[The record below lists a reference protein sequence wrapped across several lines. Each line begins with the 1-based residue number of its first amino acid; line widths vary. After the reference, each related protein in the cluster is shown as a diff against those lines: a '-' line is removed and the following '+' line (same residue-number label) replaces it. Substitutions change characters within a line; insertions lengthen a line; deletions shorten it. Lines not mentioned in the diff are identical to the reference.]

1 MLNLGDAD
9 GRTRMRTWRNWL
21 GNSRASLASLRQDP
35 VVLGVVL
42 SIGVLLAVFIVYP
55 IAQVIRVSLTPEGT
69 FSLAAY
75 KYLLS
80 QWWLRETFFNSMLLG
95 AIVAT
100 LGTFIGFVFAYALNH
115 ARLPLSGFLRYMT
128 VLPVISPPFMFCLSV
143 ILLLGRNGII
153 TKQLLHLTQFDI
165 YGLKGLVLVQTM
177 SMFPIA
183 FMVLD
188 GVLQAMNPDLEEGAL
203 NLGAS
208 KARVFWTV
216 TLPLC
221 TPGIAS
227 AWLLVFVTS
236 LADFANPVVLSGK
249 FDVLSVQAYLQFT
262 GMYNM
267 PRGSAIAIL
276 LLIPAM
282 IAFLVERYWVSRRS
296 YVTVTGKPSSF
307 RTLEPSRAA
316 KIALLVSCLTISAV
330 IVLFYAT
337 VILGA
342 FVKLWGVNWTL
353 TLEHF
358 KYAWDVGADSIRSTL
373 ILSGWATPITG
384 LLGMVIAF
392 LLVRKR
398 FPGKGVLGFTSM
410 LAFAV
415 PGTVIG
421 IGYVLA
427 FNQPPLLLT
436 GTAAII
442 VLCFVFREM
451 PVSIEAGVASL
462 VQIDPAIEEASAN
475 LGATSAY
482 TFRNITLP
490 LVRPAFVAG
499 LSYAFVR
506 SMTAVSA
513 VIFLVSARWNHLTAL
528 IYAQTEIMR
537 LGAASVLSLFLIVIV
552 LAVFTLIRG
561 VLGKGALQLRAGS

>member
-1 MLNLGDAD
+1 M
-9 GRTRMRTWRNWL
+9 RTRRNRWNETWRALAAL
-21 GNSRASLASLRQDP
+21 GQDR
-35 VVLGVVL
+35 
-42 SIGVLLAVFIVYP
+42 VLLATIVTIAVLLLVFIVYP
-55 IAQVIRVSLTPEGT
+55 IAQAVRVSLAPEGT
-69 FSLAAY
+69 FSLSAY
-75 KYLLS
+75 RYLLS
-80 QWWLRETFFNSMLLG
+80 QWWLRQTFFNSILLG
-95 AIVAT
+95 SIVAT
-100 LGTFIGFVFAYALNH
+100 TGTLVGFVFAYALNRV
-115 ARLPLSGFLRYMT
+115 RLPWAGFFRQMS
-128 VLPVISPPFMFCLSV
+128 VLPIISPPFMFCLSV

-153 TKQLLHLTQFDI
+153 TKQLLHLDQFDI

-177 SMFPIA
+177 GMFPIA

-188 GVLQAMNPDLEEGAL
+188 GVLQAIGPDLEEGAL

-208 KARVFWTV
+208 RASVFSTV

-221 TPGIAS
+221 VPGIAS

-262 GMYNM
+262 GMFNM

-282 IAFLVERYWVSRRS
+282 VAFLVQRYWVSRKS

-307 RTLEPSRAA
+307 RILEPAPAVRYGLF
-316 KIALLVSCLTISAV
+316 ALCLVISAV
-330 IVLFYAT
+330 ILLFYVT

-342 FVKLWGVNWTL
+342 FVKLWGVDWTF
-353 TLEHF
+353 TLSHF
-358 KYAWDVGADSIRSTL
+358 RYAWDVGVDSIRSTV
-373 ILSGWATPITG
+373 ILSAWATPITG
-384 LLGMVIAF
+384 ILGMVIAF

-398 FPGKGVLGFTSM
+398 FPGRGLLGFTSM

-415 PGTVIG
+415 PGTVVG

-442 VLCFVFREM
+442 VLCFVFREV
-451 PVSIEAGVASL
+451 PVAIEAGVASL
-462 VQIDPAIEEASAN
+462 VQIDPAIEEASSN

-482 TFRNITLP
+482 TFRHITMP

-537 LGAASVLSLFLIVIV
+537 LGAASVLSLFLIIIV
-552 LAVFTLIRG
+552 LGVFTLMRAL
-561 VLGKGALQLRAGS
+561 LGQSASQIRAGS

>member
-1 MLNLGDAD
+1 
-9 GRTRMRTWRNWL
+9 MRTERKWWNDT
-21 GNSRASLASLRQDP
+21 RASFAALRQDP
-35 VVLGVVL
+35 VLFGVIL
-42 SIGVLLAVFIVYP
+42 LIAVLLAVFIVYP
-55 IAQVIRVSLTPEGT
+55 IAQVIRVSLTPDGT

-80 QWWLRETFFNSMLLG
+80 QWWLRQTFFNSMLLG

-100 LGTFIGFVFAYALNH
+100 VGTLIGFVFAYALNH
-115 ARLPLSGFLRYMT
+115 TRLPLAGFFRQMA

-153 TKQLLHLTQFDI
+153 TKQLLHLTEFDI

-177 SMFPIA
+177 GMFPIA

-188 GVLQAMNPDLEEGAL
+188 GVLQAINPDLEEGAL

-208 KARVFWTV
+208 RGRVFWTV

-221 TPGIAS
+221 IPGIAS

-282 IAFLVERYWVSRRS
+282 IAFVVQRYWVSRKS

-307 RTLEPSRAA
+307 RTLEPSRAVRA
-316 KIALLVSCLTISAV
+316 GLLAFCLAISAV
-330 IVLFYAT
+330 ILLFYVT

-342 FVKLWGVNWTL
+342 FVKLWGVDWTF

-358 KYAWDVGADSIRSTL
+358 RYAWDVGADSLRSTL

-384 LLGMVIAF
+384 ILGMVIAF

-398 FPGKGVLGFTSM
+398 FPGRGALGFTSM

-415 PGTVIG
+415 PGTVVG

-451 PVSIEAGVASL
+451 PVAIEAGVASL

-490 LVRPAFVAG
+490 MVRPAFVAG

-537 LGAASVLSLFLIVIV
+537 LGAASVLSLLLIAIV
-552 LAVFTLIRG
+552 LGVFTIIRS
-561 VLGKGALQLRAGS
+561 VLGKGLPQLRAGS

>member
-1 MLNLGDAD
+1 M
-9 GRTRMRTWRNWL
+9 RTRRKWWNDT
-21 GNSRASLASLRQDP
+21 RAQLSPLRQDP
-35 VVLGVVL
+35 VLLGVIL
-42 SIGVLLAVFIVYP
+42 LIAVLLAVFIAYP
-55 IAQVIRVSLTPEGT
+55 IAQVIRVSLTPDGT

-80 QWWLRETFFNSMLLG
+80 QWWLRQTFFNSMLLG

-100 LGTFIGFVFAYALNH
+100 VGTLIGFVFAYTLNH
-115 ARLPLSGFLRYMT
+115 ARLPLAGFFRQMA
-128 VLPVISPPFMFCLSV
+128 VLPIISPPFMFCLSV

-153 TKQLLHLTQFDI
+153 TKQLLHLSGFDI

-177 SMFPIA
+177 GMFPIA

-188 GVLQAMNPDLEEGAL
+188 GVLQAINPDLEDGAL

-208 KARVFWTV
+208 KGRVFWTV

-221 TPGIAS
+221 MPGIAS

-267 PRGSAIAIL
+267 PRGAAIAIL

-282 IAFLVERYWVSRRS
+282 IAFVAQRYWVSRKS

-307 RTLEPSRAA
+307 RTLEPSRAVRVS
-316 KIALLVSCLTISAV
+316 LLASCLTISAV
-330 IVLFYAT
+330 ILLFYVT

-342 FVKLWGVNWTL
+342 FVKLWGVDWTL

-358 KYAWDVGADSIRSTL
+358 RYAWDVGADSLRSTV
-373 ILSGWATPITG
+373 ILSGLATPATG
-384 LLGMVIAF
+384 ILGMVIAF

-398 FPGKGVLGFTSM
+398 FPGRGALGFTSM

-415 PGTVIG
+415 PGTVVG

-436 GTAAII
+436 GTATII

-451 PVSIEAGVASL
+451 PVAIEAGVASL

-552 LAVFTLIRG
+552 LGVFTVIRG
-561 VLGKGALQLRAGS
+561 VLGRGLPQLRAGN